1 MFVKKYFTVF
11 KLLFESL
18 TSKHQPGIY
27 NKISAFF
34 TFNDR
39 KIITRIWMDN
49 HKCNILFMS

>member
-39 KIITRIWMDN
+39 KIITRS
-49 HKCNILFMS
+49 LTYYL